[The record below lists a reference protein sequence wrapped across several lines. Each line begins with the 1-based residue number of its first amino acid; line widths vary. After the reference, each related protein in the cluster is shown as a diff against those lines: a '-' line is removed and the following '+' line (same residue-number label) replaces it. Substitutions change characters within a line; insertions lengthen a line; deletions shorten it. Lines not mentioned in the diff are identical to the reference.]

1 MRKNRTKLIVLA
13 VIALIFI
20 LLFCL
25 YNIQGGFSYAFPKR
39 VERVLA
45 MIITGTAIAYATVT
59 FQTVTHNRLLTPSMM
74 GVDSMYEVVQTVIF
88 FFAGSAS
95 ICVVSRYLN
104 FGLSMLIQSKRRKL
118 TRLFGFF
125 HKLDM

>member
-13 VIALIFI
+13 VIALICV
-20 LLFCL
+20 LLFCF

-45 MIITGTAIAYATVT
+45 MMITGTAIAYATVT

-95 ICVVSRYLN
+95 IFV
-104 FGLSMLIQSKRRKL
+104 
-118 TRLFGFF
+118 
-125 HKLDM
+125 